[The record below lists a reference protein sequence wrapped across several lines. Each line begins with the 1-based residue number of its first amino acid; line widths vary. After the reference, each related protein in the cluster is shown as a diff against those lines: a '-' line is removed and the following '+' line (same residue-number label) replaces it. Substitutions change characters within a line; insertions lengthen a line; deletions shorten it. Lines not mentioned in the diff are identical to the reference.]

1 MSVFRTR
8 KNKRR
13 MSLTVIL
20 VLALLTVV
28 LLVAM
33 VVALVLFIRN
43 LSRTRGDYYTQV
55 YPLYRMVC
63 VMMMMMMIFRRM
75 KVTEM
80 QRMLTLL
87 FFRARQDTQCTR
99 RRSGISDSMTGV

>member
-1 MSVFRTR
+1 
-8 KNKRR
+8 

-55 YPLYRMVC
+55 YPPYRMVC
-63 VMMMMMMIFRRM
+63 TMMMMMMMIFRRM

-99 RRSGISDSMTGV
+99 RRSGISDNRTGV

>member
-1 MSVFRTR
+1 
-8 KNKRR
+8 
-13 MSLTVIL
+13 MSLTLIL

-55 YPLYRMVC
+55 YPLYGMVC
-63 VMMMMMMIFRRM
+63 MMMMMMIFRRM

-99 RRSGISDSMTGV
+99 RRSGISDNITGV